1 MERGHISFEELYQ
14 TLFRSHIRP
23 MVAADR
29 SGTVV
34 EWNDAAGEWTG
45 LSRERVLGRPL
56 WEVQAS
62 VAPAVIPYE
71 TACRAA
77 RDTFFRLVHQSERQD
92 RPWHV
97 HADGDMLSAT
107 GTVRHIHS
115 EFFPVW
121 VGHELVIV
129 STLTDADGCYSLEA
143 SEPPGATVSGGSQN
157 APAS

>member
-1 MERGHISFEELYQ
+1 MERDHISFEELYQ

-45 LSRERVLGRPL
+45 LSRKRVLGRPL

-71 TACRAA
+71 KACRTA
-77 RDTFFRLVHQSERQD
+77 RDTFLRLVHQSERQD

-115 EFFPVW
+115 EIFPIW

-129 STLTDADGCYSLEA
+129 STLTDADGCNSREDA
-143 SEPPGATVSGGSQN
+143 EIPGPPVSGSSPD
-157 APAS
+157 ATAS